1 MEQTKQAFNLISIIN
16 IESAFK
22 REIIINEDYT
32 KAKNILELNISKNFE
47 KDEFGVFLTIDLK
60 QEYGGKNLV
69 ELHVTS
75 VGVFKKNGD
84 ISDEATNSFCDVN
97 APAIIFPFVREIIA
111 NLSVKGG
118 LQPIIIQPI
127 NFVEL
132 SKQEK
137 NK

>member
-16 IESAFK
+16 IESSFK
-22 REIIINEDYT
+22 RELIINEDYT
-32 KAKNILELNISKNFE
+32 KAKNILDLNISKNFD

-84 ISDEATNSFCDVN
+84 ISDEATNAFCDVN
-97 APAIIFPFVREIIA
+97 APAIIFPFVREIIS

-132 SKQEK
+132 NKQEK
-137 NK
+137 K